1 MMAWKNQW
9 LETFTRRLAWVH
21 QEIPANRL
29 RLGVGALALACAGVA
44 KEYIQLLWALWD
56 TVPRIG
62 VGAIAL
68 AGVLNAILVILFIVI
83 FGQIDLKRAIARI
96 YRLCVMN
103 LLLELGGMAVGGML
117 IVQEGKGSLEAK
129 EFFLLLIINLVATV
143 GMLWYAHSWKRH
155 YEYGSDL

>member
-1 MMAWKNQW
+1 MRAWKNQW

-29 RLGVGALALACAGVA
+29 RLGVGALALGCAGVTE
-44 KEYIQLLWALWD
+44 EYIQLLWALWD

-68 AGVLNAILVILFIVI
+68 AGVLNAILVILFIVL

-96 YRLCVMN
+96 YRLCVIN
-103 LLLELGGMAVGGML
+103 LLLELGLAVGGIL
-117 IVQEGKGSLEAK
+117 LAQAGKESLEAN
-129 EFFLLLIINLVATV
+129 EFFLLLIFNLVATV

-155 YEYGSDL
+155 CGYGSDL